1 MNVSGNNLDQMPLPI
16 CTLPRLRSLDLSHNN
31 IRFLPPQVADSSTLT
46 SLSLQSND
54 ITQLPSSLASMARS
68 VQPVAIF
75 VFNFEL
81 CDAQQPACAHCLR
94 KPDWPIASSSCV
106 AFCSSWLVYKAYMLF
121 VGCSPSRIRPRHSH
135 RRSGLTRA
143 ARINDGTVSSG
154 NNVCHGL
161 FI

>member
-1 MNVSGNNLDQMPLPI
+1 MLNVSGNNLDQMPLPI

-46 SLSLQSND
+46 SISLHSND
-54 ITQLPSSLASMARS
+54 IRQLPSSLASMARS

-75 VFNFEL
+75 VFNFEI
-81 CDAQQPACAHCLR
+81 CDAQQLACALCLR
-94 KPDWPIASSSCV
+94 KPDWPIASSPCV

-121 VGCSPSRIRPRHSH
+121 VGCSLSHQASPFTPSLRTDTSCTN
-135 RRSGLTRA
+135 TRWDSF
-143 ARINDGTVSSG
+143 NG

>member
-1 MNVSGNNLDQMPLPI
+1 MPLPI

-46 SLSLQSND
+46 SLSLHSND
-54 ITQLPSSLASMARS
+54 IRQLPSSLASMARS

-75 VFNFEL
+75 VFNFEYVTPNSL
-81 CDAQQPACAHCLR
+81 RVLTVYGNPIGPLPQALVLHSAQAGWFTRRTCCLLAAH
-94 KPDWPIASSSCV
+94 
-106 AFCSSWLVYKAYMLF
+106 
-121 VGCSPSRIRPRHSH
+121 SRIRPRHSH